1 MFKSGEFQP
10 LNDVEVVREIKLLIE
25 NLEGIT
31 SYIVSDHIL
40 NLLPEIEGKLPE
52 DKSNLIEICDQF
64 LSLSEQEQLIFIIG
78 RRTGIMAE
86 LKDLYNPELRAR
98 TETIISRLGIKTPK
112 EAQEVVQK
120 IVENFI

>member
-1 MFKSGEFQP
+1 M
-10 LNDVEVVREIKLLIE
+10 NDVEVVREIKLLIE

-78 RRTGIMAE
+78 RRTGIMTE